1 MRQAITKWAERLSKK
16 AEAAV
21 EQTPP
26 VEPAKTADDV
36 VQKMLVDNP
45 GMNASTT
52 VNTMKAE
59 GIEFTKK
66 ETEMSSTA
74 AALTRDGVKP
84 QESALAIR
92 AEIRLR
98 ETAGVGDVR
107 SKPKSEVV
115 GWTKF
120 KAILIQEGL
129 GNLNDAFFYTRE
141 ALQSAIP
148 IFEGKKIYADHPSRI
163 EEQDRPE
170 RSVRDVLG
178 HFENI
183 EFIETDDGRG
193 QLIGDVVI
201 LPDEPFEWAR
211 SLMRHAYDYAQKY
224 PDKSFIG
231 LSINAMGDA
240 IDTPIEKVLESSPES
255 ARLKVKKAQEMG
267 ITTVRVCQTITDAV
281 SCDLVTEAGAGGKVT
296 QLVEG
301 AGMKK
306 QENIEKKEGE
316 QDPSKLAAEADGEKA
331 PAAGG
336 EGHDDAAKDLELIMS
351 VLDKMG
357 LSDEGEKEEAKKLA
371 MEALEALKAEGM
383 ESAIHGVEGVLRM
396 AKREKSKTEAAAKTD
411 EEKAKECGDAAAKEA
426 DGEKKDDA
434 VKESARL
441 SKENLEL
448 KAKLQKF
455 EEAQAK
461 GELNGFID
469 QKLAESKL
477 PRAST
482 KAFRESAGDIRSR
495 EEFETKFKIWTDA
508 QKIAGER
515 EPARL
520 VFTEK
525 AIATEA
531 GSATTGKT
539 LDFSHLG

>member
-1 MRQAITKWAERLSKK
+1 MRQALTKWAERLSKK
-16 AEAAV
+16 AEAGP
-21 EQTPP
+21 EETKP
-26 VEPAKTADDV
+26 VEPSKTADEV

-74 AALTRDGVKP
+74 AALTRDGASPK
-84 QESALAIR
+84 ESALAIK
-92 AEIRLR
+92 AEIRFR

-107 SKPKSEVV
+107 SKPLNEVI

-183 EFIETDDGRG
+183 EFVEADDGRG

-255 ARLKVKKAQEMG
+255 ARLKVKTAQEMG
-267 ITTVRVCQTITDAV
+267 ITTVRVCKTITDAV

-331 PAAGG
+331 PAAGS

-371 MEALEALKAEGM
+371 MEALEALKSEGM
-383 ESAIHGVEGVLRM
+383 ESATSSAATPPSSRSGAPRC
-396 AKREKSKTEAAAKTD
+396 ASPSKP
-411 EEKAKECGDAAAKEA
+411 GP
-426 DGEKKDDA
+426 
-434 VKESARL
+434 SA
-441 SKENLEL
+441 
-448 KAKLQKF
+448 
-455 EEAQAK
+455 
-461 GELNGFID
+461 
-469 QKLAESKL
+469 
-477 PRAST
+477 PRAANSSASPKVCSPTSPST
-482 KAFRESAGDIRSR
+482 TPANPGPCTAPDTPCNTLAACSSCSRFWPAG
-495 EEFETKFKIWTDA
+495 
-508 QKIAGER
+508 
-515 EPARL
+515 
-520 VFTEK
+520 
-525 AIATEA
+525 
-531 GSATTGKT
+531 
-539 LDFSHLG
+539 